1 MTPPTEPR
9 TAAGRA
15 LLSIVRQQLTNRERL
30 TADSVTQLIL
40 AIEAEASR
48 IDVETLARAFVAVGM
63 VIDGM
68 TAAEARQMVEQ
79 LATEYQKL
87 A

>member
-1 MTPPTEPR
+1 MTEPR
-9 TAAGRA
+9 TAAGRELVSRHESSELA
-15 LLSIVRQQLTNRERL
+15 DGYVERM
-30 TADSVTQLIL
+30 VL

-79 LATEYQKL
+79 LAAEYERL
-87 A
+87 S